1 LKRSGTQSE
10 PASPE
15 QKTGRGR
22 VVKPADAP
30 LLAARSGDQV
40 FRATLTAGT
49 TGTSVISGGWYRI
62 APGVTN
68 HLDMHPDRDEFYFIH
83 RGSAEIVID
92 DEVMIMS
99 EGDTVFVPH
108 GTDHF
113 IVNRSDEP
121 FELFYVFA
129 PAAPPHPVR
138 RADRYPVVDF
148 TPA

>member
-1 LKRSGTQSE
+1 MTDDLT
-10 PASPE
+10 
-15 QKTGRGR
+15 TGPGR
-22 VVKPADAP
+22 VVKQADTP
-30 LLAARSGDQV
+30 LLEARDGEQL
-40 FRATLTAGT
+40 FRSTLNAET
-49 TGTSVISGGWYRI
+49 TGTNVISGGWYRI

-83 RGSAEIVID
+83 RGTAEIVID
-92 DEVMIMS
+92 GEVMVMN

-108 GTDHF
+108 GADHY
-113 IVNRSDEP
+113 ISNRAEGP

-138 RADRYPVVDF
+138 EADRYPVVEF